1 MSQIEYRKSKY
12 KYKNKY
18 PSISHTQIYTYT
30 STHNPFISFIYFR
43 IRIASGTAGEKT
55 LNAGAYV
62 QLHMCSRRKEKKEKS
77 PVRWSGLISEISTE
91 EKFFYSSLFSLSPL
105 LHKCIHVCLPLSL
118 FLPCSLLPLVF
129 LAPSATR
136 ESPGFINVRHYRF
149 SRAASHFYFY
159 LQLRD
164 SAFDNR
170 GREKV

>member
-12 KYKNKY
+12 KYKYKY
-18 PSISHTQIYTYT
+18 PSRYRTRRHTYIHKYTQSIY
-30 STHNPFISFIYFR
+30 SFYIFSNKNR
-43 IRIASGTAGEKT
+43 IRHSRGENTQCRRIRAIAHVLEEG
-55 LNAGAYV
+55 
-62 QLHMCSRRKEKKEKS
+62 KKEKS
-77 PVRWSGLISEISTE
+77 PVRWSGLISEIRTE

-129 LAPSATR
+129 LASSATR

-164 SAFDNR
+164 NAFDNR
-170 GREKV
+170 GREKI